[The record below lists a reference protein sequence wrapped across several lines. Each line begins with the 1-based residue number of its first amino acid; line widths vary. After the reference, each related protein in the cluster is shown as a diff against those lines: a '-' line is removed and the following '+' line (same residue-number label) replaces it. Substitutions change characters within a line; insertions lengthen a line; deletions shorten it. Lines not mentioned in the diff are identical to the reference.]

1 MNLALQVRLGGRVL
15 AFAVVVFL
23 IIPAIQIVRA
33 QSGSSATITGRALDP
48 AGATVGGA
56 QIEVTNTETGTTR
69 TSTTTTDGLFR
80 FENLAPGI
88 YNVLITATGFN
99 KAEAKDVKLLVG
111 DARDVNFAL
120 TVATGQQSMIVTTEV
135 PLIEATKTDTS
146 TVVDDQAVADL
157 PTTTSFAGIGGVAND
172 YQGLAASAPGVRY
185 DYAGDSSD
193 IVGPGSVSDR
203 GVVVNIDGGNI
214 SDQVVSTRDA
224 LGASVEEVKEFQV
237 LTNNYNAEYGQ
248 AGNVIL
254 NVVTKSGTNDVHGD
268 FHAYFRGRN
277 LGASSFF
284 YNQASCDP
292 TITGPGS
299 CDSKTDAGFPD
310 SRAPFFKHEYGF
322 TAGGPFIK
330 DRLFWF
336 GSLEKVHQGAPSTT
350 TPFGISQTVT
360 APTDELLWSGKVDAV
375 ITPKHTFT
383 ARYNVQRDLQSNL
396 IVQTGGNTDP
406 SGFVSQVGHDLNF
419 NVALISTPT
428 SHTVNE
434 ARFFWHRFLSQT
446 PPVSTA
452 PGQDLGIAYVGADFC
467 CPQGGLQNRYQYQD
481 NLSWLHGKHTVK
493 TGVNI
498 SHFPY
503 DSLFQ
508 QYHFGEYGSFASNF
522 NCQPFNLCPTEF
534 TTGAGP
540 GFVKATDNIYG
551 FYIQDGWQ
559 IRHNV
564 TINYG
569 LRYDIENG
577 AFQGGTI
584 QDSSVKG
591 GCLQAN
597 GLIPACGSDKN
608 NFQPRLGVA
617 WSPDFSSGPLH
628 ALFGSPGK
636 SVVRAAFAEITELGY
651 LNIALDSLNF
661 DGINLLTANI
671 AAPATSCFLPT
682 GAVNPAPPAADAQ
695 ACAVLSQYPNH
706 PSAASL
712 QPFLTQ
718 SSDPNFGRVRPI
730 SPDIKN
736 PELRMASLT
745 IQRQI
750 GPSFVFSIGYQG
762 VFGFGLYGE
771 TDQNLTAPV
780 PDPLHPGYF
789 YMVDRPDPSFGAIRT
804 NDSDRTSGYNSL
816 VVTAQKRLSHHLQFQ
831 ASYTWSKTLAT
842 GEDFFGLSEP
852 ANPFISKSA
861 DRALAQ
867 EDIRHLANF
876 NFIADSNN
884 VFHQSY
890 LGPVLNNWTFSV
902 LGTLQSGRPYPVST
916 GTGVLSG
923 STFFALGSESQQR
936 PNICVHGTTVA
947 GCAGAPNGALVATN
961 IGDSAGGNLEVG
973 PAGVAACMNPATG
986 LGPVVPNCGA
996 LQTTFAAPAGA
1007 SLNGPLDSY
1016 AGTPVDFQYFSGNL
1030 GRNAGQSLPLYR
1042 FDTSLQKAI
1051 PIPHWER
1058 ARVELKLDVFN
1069 IFNHNLFI
1077 LNNANDALNFLALP
1091 SLTATDALGNT
1102 IVNPNFNCTSACV
1115 NPFSGLYLGRNGA
1128 PLTLATFKSGR
1139 ADKSL
1144 NSQTTNWLGLGDP
1157 SGTVTPRIIQL
1168 AIRFRW

>member
-1 MNLALQVRLGGRVL
+1 MNLVLRVRLDVVFS
-15 AFAVVVFL
+15 AFAVFVFL
-23 IIPAIQIVRA
+23 IIPAFQAVSA
-33 QSGSSATITGRALDP
+33 QSASSATITGRALDP
-48 AGATVGGA
+48 AGASVGGA
-56 QIEVTNTETGTTR
+56 EVDATNTETGITR
-69 TSTTTTDGLFR
+69 TTTTTTDGLFR
-80 FENLAPGI
+80 FENLQPGI
-88 YNVLITATGFN
+88 YDVLISATGFN
-99 KAEAKDVKLLVG
+99 KAEAKAVKLLVG
-111 DARDVNFAL
+111 DARDVNFSL
-120 TVATGQQSMIVTTEV
+120 TVAGAQQTLIVSTEV

-146 TVVDDQAVADL
+146 TVIDDKAMAEL

-203 GVVVNIDGGNI
+203 GVMVNIDGGNI
-214 SDQVVSTRDA
+214 SDQVISTRDA

-254 NVVTKSGTNDVHGD
+254 NVITKSGTNEVHGD

-284 YNQASCDP
+284 YNQVTCDP
-292 TITGPGS
+292 TLTGPGS
-299 CDSKTDAGFPD
+299 CDTAADAGFPD

-322 TAGGPFIK
+322 TAGGPFVK
-330 DRLFWF
+330 DRFFWF

-350 TPFGISQTVT
+350 TPFGVSQTVT
-360 APTDELLWSGKVDAV
+360 APTDELLWSGKIDAK
-375 ITPKHTFT
+375 ITEKHTFT

-406 SGFVSQVGHDLNF
+406 SGFVSQVGHDLNL
-419 NVALISTPT
+419 NMAMISTPT

-434 ARFFWHRFLSQT
+434 ARFAWHRFLSQT
-446 PPVSTA
+446 PTVSTA
-452 PGQDLGIAYVGADFC
+452 PGQGLPNAYVGADFC
-467 CPQGGLQNRYQYQD
+467 CPQGALQNRYQYID
-481 NLSWLHGKHTVK
+481 NLTWVHGEHTVK
-493 TGVNI
+493 AGVNI

-503 DSLFQ
+503 SSLFQ
-508 QYHFGEYGSFASNF
+508 QYHYGEFGNFDQNFLCAPYG
-522 NCQPFNLCPTEF
+522 LCPTEF

-551 FYIQDGWQ
+551 LYVQDGWR
-559 IRHNV
+559 IRRNV

-584 QDSSVKG
+584 QDNTVKG

-617 WSPDFSSGPLH
+617 WSPDFSNGLLH
-628 ALFGSPGK
+628 TIFGSSGQ
-636 SVVRAAFAEITELGY
+636 SVVRAAVAEITMLGY

-671 AAPATSCFLPT
+671 AAPATSCFLPN
-682 GAVNPAPPAADAQ
+682 GSVNPTPPTADAQ

-706 PSAASL
+706 PTPESL
-712 QPFLTQ
+712 APYVSGTI
-718 SSDPNFGRVRPI
+718 SNFGRVRPI
-730 SPDIKN
+730 STSIKN
-736 PELRMASLT
+736 PEMRMASLT
-745 IQRQI
+745 IQRQL
-750 GPSFVFSIGYQG
+750 GQSFVFSVGYQG

-771 TDQNLTAPV
+771 TDQNLTEPV

-789 YMVDRPDPSFGAIRT
+789 YMVDRPDSSFGAVRT
-804 NDSDRTSGYNSL
+804 NNSDRTSGYNAL
-816 VVTAQKRLSHHLQFQ
+816 VVTAQQRLAHHVQFQ
-831 ASYTWSKTLAT
+831 ASYTFSKTLAT

-852 ANPFISKSA
+852 ANPFITKSA

-876 NFIADSNN
+876 AFIVDSNN
-884 VFHQSY
+884 VFHKEY
-890 LGPVLNNWTFSV
+890 VGPVLNNWTFSV

-916 GTGVLSG
+916 GNGVFSG
-923 STFFALGSESQQR
+923 STFFALGSETQQR
-936 PNICVHGTTVA
+936 PNVCVGGTSVT

-961 IGDSAGGNLEVG
+961 IGDSSGNNLEIG
-973 PAGVAACMNPATG
+973 PAGVAACMNPGSG
-986 LGPVVPNCGA
+986 LGPVVPNCAA

-1007 SLNGPLDSY
+1007 SSSGPLDSY

-1042 FDTSLQKAI
+1042 FDISLQKSI
-1051 PIPHWER
+1051 PVPHWES
-1058 ARVELKLDVFN
+1058 ARIELKLDVFN

-1077 LNNANDALNFLALP
+1077 LNNANDALNFFAAP
-1091 SLTATDALGNT
+1091 SLQTTDALGNT
-1102 IVNPNFNCTSACV
+1102 INNPDFNCTSVCI
-1115 NPFSGLYLGRNGA
+1115 NPFTGLYLGRNGQ

-1144 NSQTTNWLGLGDP
+1144 NAVTTNYLGLGDP
-1157 SGTVTPRIIQL
+1157 AGVVTPRIMQL
-1168 AIRFRW
+1168 SIRFRW